1 MSGMKTLPE
10 EHWGVREEA
19 PWLCGAPRHCPPRAC
34 APARER
40 GARRG
45 PMVPQSLPA
54 TPEHGHP
61 SRPRARPTV
70 LRAAG
75 GGMLGRVGGR
85 RSYSP
90 CPTGR
95 HSTSRANAP
104 KRSLDSLPH
113 APTVWLTDLS
123 RKDCLEAPSSSL
135 GELPPSSAKLS
146 TSPSAVGT
154 LKRPT
159 SLSRHASAAG
169 FPLTAAGPRAVPKGH
184 KTPTSYSPLDGGE
197 GLFIDTEDIS
207 QLLTDV
213 ARFADALENLRDVV
227 LRDGE
232 CRLPPLLPTQCPTTR
247 HGAAGHWDHRVSI
260 SSLGTDQ
267 TRGSGSLPQP
277 GGDGDPRGPCPAVA
291 AVGRGCAAVPVAC
304 QGPQSPAG
312 HQARPPDPR
321 APSPASSGR
330 PAGRGRCPGADAGLG
345 GLRGRGRVSLPKEK
359 GTVAVPWSPRRVG
372 VEHSSA
378 GQGGNTPEPDGD
390 RPTAIPARGPRLLL
404 DVVWDSRDE
413 GVRKWK
419 REWRK
424 PLPDPELW
432 GLAQLDSGCQ
442 APIPA
447 RPYRRLLT
455 SSPGCQHR
463 ALAPA
468 LAPGWQLQPA
478 EGTGPGKDLVGRVEP
493 GWMWHGGRTDLPH
506 PRWWLGAP
514 GRRGGGEGNEEEIP
528 KLLSRE
534 KVTAEEKMPD
544 RLGSPRPTTPGTARA
559 GEPRNQGDGR
569 GWQGAD
575 PTEPQRPLAH
585 ECLGE
590 TLRILRQVIN
600 KYPLLNTLETLTA
613 AGTLISKV
621 KGFHYESDNETD
633 KREFEKAVETIA
645 VSFSSTVSEFL
656 MGEVDSSTI
665 LSIPPSDQN
674 QSMESLYGG
683 IPAPG
688 GEGMPSGMESYDTA
702 RPPAEE
708 VDVLLQRCE
717 GGVDAALHYAKTISK
732 YMKDL
737 TGYLEKRTT
746 LEMEFAKGLQKM
758 ANSCKQT
765 ISQESNMPFLSIY
778 LLALEQDM
786 EHGTSVLQA
795 ATTLQHQT
803 FLQPL
808 AVRRLEHEKRRKEI
822 KEQWHRAQRKL
833 QEAEANLRKAKQTYM
848 QRSEEHD
855 KAKHVAARAEEEQ
868 QSTTGSITTK
878 TLDKKRRLEEEAKNK
893 AEEAMATYRTCV
905 ADANTQKQELEDTK
919 VNSLRQIHEVIK
931 QSDQV
936 IKTATISFYQI
947 MHMQTAPLPVNF
959 QTLCESSKLY
969 DPGQQYASHVRQLQR
984 GDEPDTQYD
993 FEPYVS
999 HSAWSPFTRTRKG
1012 SFSASDFASAGSEG
1026 AALPKDGTG
1035 SDGGAGAKEPPSE
1048 RRGGRGHQ
1056 VHKSWPTSATEADSS
1071 LDSNAGEFSHKLQ
1084 RLSSNGTVSSGEE
1097 LEEKEESATPFEQ
1110 SINGISAEMTAPTG
1124 PFRNVGLSKAAQT
1137 HRLRKL
1143 RAPSKCRECNSYV
1156 YFQGAECEECYLA
1169 CHKKCLETLAIQ
1181 CGHKKLQGKLQL
1193 FGQDFTKA
1201 SQSSSDGIPFI
1212 VKKCVSEIEKRAL
1225 KTKGIY
1231 RVNGVK
1237 TRVEKLCQAFENGKE
1252 LVELSQASP
1261 HDISNVL
1268 KLYLR
1273 QLPEPLMPFRLYN
1286 ELVGLAK
1293 ESLQGGEAKGKGGRG
1308 GPELVDKGADTD
1320 KVVVSLVLRLKELLK
1335 ELPWENMAT
1344 LQYLLQHLRRI
1355 VEVEQDNKMTSSN
1368 LGIVFGPT
1376 LMRPRP
1382 TDATISL
1389 SSLVDYP
1396 HQARIVEA
1404 LIIFYSTIFEKKD
1417 AAALAEPSKHTA
1429 HSTEGAPGC
1438 PDLASAGPQP
1448 AAPPGTVSHLQPPS
1462 DTQNLGYGAD
1472 SFAESGDRSVDS
1484 DSELEDGG
1492 ELLAAVA
1499 AGPRARLTKQ
1509 ESETS
1514 TDEAQLCEEGSEGQ
1528 RSRSCSTGQS
1538 DAEGPAP
1545 RCRSPPG
1552 AEQSDAE

>member
-1 MSGMKTLPE
+1 MFSRKKRELMKTPSISKKS
-10 EHWGVREEA
+10 
-19 PWLCGAPRHCPPRAC
+19 RAGS
-34 APARER
+34 P
-40 GARRG
+40 
-45 PMVPQSLPA
+45 VPQTLP
-54 TPEHGHP
+54 
-61 SRPRARPTV
+61 
-70 LRAAG
+70 
-75 GGMLGRVGGR
+75 
-85 RSYSP
+85 
-90 CPTGR
+90 
-95 HSTSRANAP
+95 
-104 KRSLDSLPH
+104 
-113 APTVWLTDLS
+113 DLS
-123 RKDCLEAPSSSL
+123 RKDCLEAPGASL
-135 GELPPSSAKLS
+135 GELPPASSKLS

-184 KTPTSYSPLDGGE
+184 KTPTAYSPMEGGE
-197 GLFIDTEDIS
+197 GPFIDTEDIS

-227 LRDGE
+227 LRD
-232 CRLPPLLPTQCPTTR
+232 
-247 HGAAGHWDHRVSI
+247 
-260 SSLGTDQ
+260 
-267 TRGSGSLPQP
+267 
-277 GGDGDPRGPCPAVA
+277 DP
-291 AVGRGCAAVPVAC
+291 
-304 QGPQSPAG
+304 
-312 HQARPPDPR
+312 
-321 APSPASSGR
+321 
-330 PAGRGRCPGADAGLG
+330 
-345 GLRGRGRVSLPKEK
+345 K
-359 GTVAVPWSPRRVG
+359 
-372 VEHSSA
+372 
-378 GQGGNTPEPDGD
+378 
-390 RPTAIPARGPRLLL
+390 
-404 DVVWDSRDE
+404 
-413 GVRKWK
+413 
-419 REWRK
+419 
-424 PLPDPELW
+424 
-432 GLAQLDSGCQ
+432 
-442 APIPA
+442 
-447 RPYRRLLT
+447 
-455 SSPGCQHR
+455 
-463 ALAPA
+463 
-468 LAPGWQLQPA
+468 
-478 EGTGPGKDLVGRVEP
+478 
-493 GWMWHGGRTDLPH
+493 
-506 PRWWLGAP
+506 
-514 GRRGGGEGNEEEIP
+514 
-528 KLLSRE
+528 
-534 KVTAEEKMPD
+534 
-544 RLGSPRPTTPGTARA
+544 
-559 GEPRNQGDGR
+559 
-569 GWQGAD
+569 
-575 PTEPQRPLAH
+575 EPQRPLAH

-621 KGFHYESDNETD
+621 KGFHYESNNETD

-674 QSMESLYGG
+674 QTMESLYGG
-683 IPAPG
+683 IPGPG
-688 GEGMPSGMESYDTA
+688 GDGMPSGMESYDTG

-708 VDVLLQRCE
+708 VDVMLQRCE
-717 GGVDAALHYAKTISK
+717 GGVDAALQYAKNISK

-737 TGYLEKRTT
+737 IGYLEKRTT

-765 ISQESNMPFLSIY
+765 ISQETNMPFLSIY

-795 ATTLQHQT
+795 ANTLQHQT

-808 AVRRLEHEKRRKEI
+808 TVRRLEHEKRRKEI

-833 QEAEANLRKAKQTYM
+833 QEAEVNLRKAKQIYM

-855 KAKHVAARAEEEQ
+855 KAKYMAVKAEEEQ
-868 QSTTGSITTK
+868 QNTASSITTK
-878 TLDKKRRLEEEAKNK
+878 ALDKKRRLEEEAKNK

-936 IKTATISFYQI
+936 MKMATISFYQI

-969 DPGQQYASHVRQLQR
+969 DPGQQYASHVKQLQR
-984 GDEPDTQYD
+984 GDEPDIQYD

-999 HSAWSPFTRTRKG
+999 HNAWSPFTRTRKG
-1012 SFSASDFASAGSEG
+1012 SFNANDFSTSGGSDG
-1026 AALPKDGTG
+1026 AALPKDGPAAE
-1035 SDGGAGAKEPPSE
+1035 GGAGAKEQSGAAAAE

-1056 VHKSWPTSATEADSS
+1056 VHKSWPTSISEADGS

-1084 RLSSNGTVSSGEE
+1084 RLSSNGTMSSSEE
-1097 LEEKEESATPFEQ
+1097 LEEKDEATTPFEQ
-1110 SINGISAEMTAPTG
+1110 SINGITPEMTAPTG

-1212 VKKCVSEIEKRAL
+1212 IKKCISEIEKRAL

-1273 QLPEPLMPFRLYN
+1273 QLPEPIMPFRLYN
-1286 ELVGLAK
+1286 ELMGLAK
-1293 ESLQGGEAKGKGGRG
+1293 ESLQGGEAKGKSGKG

-1320 KVVVSLVLRLKELLK
+1320 KVVANLVLKLKELLK

-1396 HQARIVEA
+1396 HQARIIEA
-1404 LIIFYSTIFEKKD
+1404 LIIFYSTIFENKEPAVPGADPKHATESKEE
-1417 AAALAEPSKHTA
+1417 AA
-1429 HSTEGAPGC
+1429 GC
-1438 PDLASAGPQP
+1438 SDLANAGSQP
-1448 AAPPGTVSHLQPPS
+1448 AAPPGSVPYLELPLEKGSLNYS
-1462 DTQNLGYGAD
+1462 AD
-1472 SFAESGDRSVDS
+1472 SFTESGDRSVDS
-1484 DSELEDGG
+1484 DSELEDSG
-1492 ELLAAVA
+1492 ELLAAA
-1499 AGPRARLTKQ
+1499 DGAPRTQLMKQ
-1509 ESETS
+1509 GSETS
-1514 TDEAQLCEEGSEGQ
+1514 TEEAQFCDDGSEGR
-1528 RSRSCSTGQS
+1528 RSRSCSVGQS
-1538 DAEGPAP
+1538 DAEGTAP
-1545 RCRSPPG
+1545 RCCSPPG
-1552 AEQSDAE
+1552 EEQSDAEEYPESRLPAAGTDYNTNQSNNASGPAAAPCLAARSRGSREQQPRLI

>member
-1 MSGMKTLPE
+1 MLG
-10 EHWGVREEA
+10 
-19 PWLCGAPRHCPPRAC
+19 
-34 APARER
+34 
-40 GARRG
+40 
-45 PMVPQSLPA
+45 
-54 TPEHGHP
+54 
-61 SRPRARPTV
+61 
-70 LRAAG
+70 RAAG
-75 GGMLGRVGGR
+75 RNR
-85 RSYSP
+85 YSP
-90 CPTGR
+90 CSAGKA
-95 HSTSRANAP
+95 HSP

-123 RKDCLEAPSSSL
+123 RKDCLEAPSSGL
-135 GELPPSSAKLS
+135 GELPPTSSKLS

-169 FPLTAAGPRAVPKGH
+169 FPLTAAVPRAVPKAI
-184 KTPTSYSPLDGGE
+184 KTPTSYSPMDGGE
-197 GLFIDTEDIS
+197 GPFIDTEDIS

-227 LRDGE
+227 LRD
-232 CRLPPLLPTQCPTTR
+232 
-247 HGAAGHWDHRVSI
+247 
-260 SSLGTDQ
+260 
-267 TRGSGSLPQP
+267 
-277 GGDGDPRGPCPAVA
+277 DPR
-291 AVGRGCAAVPVAC
+291 
-304 QGPQSPAG
+304 
-312 HQARPPDPR
+312 
-321 APSPASSGR
+321 
-330 PAGRGRCPGADAGLG
+330 
-345 GLRGRGRVSLPKEK
+345 
-359 GTVAVPWSPRRVG
+359 
-372 VEHSSA
+372 
-378 GQGGNTPEPDGD
+378 
-390 RPTAIPARGPRLLL
+390 
-404 DVVWDSRDE
+404 
-413 GVRKWK
+413 
-419 REWRK
+419 
-424 PLPDPELW
+424 
-432 GLAQLDSGCQ
+432 
-442 APIPA
+442 
-447 RPYRRLLT
+447 
-455 SSPGCQHR
+455 
-463 ALAPA
+463 
-468 LAPGWQLQPA
+468 
-478 EGTGPGKDLVGRVEP
+478 
-493 GWMWHGGRTDLPH
+493 
-506 PRWWLGAP
+506 
-514 GRRGGGEGNEEEIP
+514 
-528 KLLSRE
+528 
-534 KVTAEEKMPD
+534 
-544 RLGSPRPTTPGTARA
+544 
-559 GEPRNQGDGR
+559 
-569 GWQGAD
+569 
-575 PTEPQRPLAH
+575 EPQRPLAH

-621 KGFHYESDNETD
+621 KGFHYESNNETD

-674 QSMESLYGG
+674 QTMESLYGG
-683 IPAPG
+683 IPGPG
-688 GEGMPSGMESYDTA
+688 GDGMPPGMESYVTG

-708 VDVLLQRCE
+708 VDVMLQRCE
-717 GGVDAALHYAKTISK
+717 GGVDVALQYAKNISK

-737 TGYLEKRTT
+737 IGYLEKRTT

-765 ISQESNMPFLSIY
+765 ISQETNMPFLSIY

-795 ATTLQHQT
+795 ASTLQHQT

-808 AVRRLEHEKRRKEI
+808 TVRRLEHEKRRKEL

-833 QEAEANLRKAKQTYM
+833 QEAEVNLRKAKQIYM

-855 KAKHVAARAEEEQ
+855 KAKYMAVKAEEEQ
-868 QSTTGSITTK
+868 QNTASSITTK

-984 GDEPDTQYD
+984 GDEPDIQYD

-999 HSAWSPFTRTRKG
+999 HNAWSPFTRTRKG
-1012 SFSASDFASAGSEG
+1012 SFNAGDFPMTAGSEG
-1026 AALPKDGTG
+1026 AGLPKDGA
-1035 SDGGAGAKEPPSE
+1035 SSEGGAGAKEQQGGTGVAE

-1056 VHKSWPTSATEADSS
+1056 VHKSWPTSITEGDSGLDSS
-1071 LDSNAGEFSHKLQ
+1071 TGEFGRKLQ
-1084 RLSSNGTVSSGEE
+1084 RLSSNGTMSSSEE
-1097 LEEKEESATPFEQ
+1097 LEEKDENATPFEQ
-1110 SINGISAEMTAPTG
+1110 SINGMTPEMTAPTG

-1143 RAPSKCRECNSYV
+1143 RTPSKCRECNSYV

-1273 QLPEPLMPFRLYN
+1273 QLPEPLMPFRMYN
-1286 ELVGLAK
+1286 ELMGLAK
-1293 ESLQGGEAKGKGGRG
+1293 ESLQGGEAKGKSGKG

-1320 KVVVSLVLRLKELLK
+1320 KVVVNLVLKLKELLK

-1396 HQARIVEA
+1396 HQARIIEA
-1404 LIIFYSTIFEKKD
+1404 LIIFYSTIFEDKEPTAPADSGTYATESKEE
-1417 AAALAEPSKHTA
+1417 ATVCSHLA
-1429 HSTEGAPGC
+1429 GAG
-1438 PDLASAGPQP
+1438 SQP
-1448 AAPPGTVSHLQPPS
+1448 AAPPGSVPYLELPS
-1462 DTQNLGYGAD
+1462 GKGNLEYGTD
-1472 SFAESGDRSVDS
+1472 SCAESGDRSIDS
-1484 DSELEDGG
+1484 DSELEDSG
-1492 ELLAAVA
+1492 ELLAAA
-1499 AGPRARLTKQ
+1499 DGGPRTHLMKQ

-1514 TDEAQLCEEGSEGQ
+1514 TDEAQFCDDGSEGQ
-1528 RSRSCSTGQS
+1528 RSRSCSMGQS
-1538 DAEGPAP
+1538 DTEGAAP
-1545 RCRSPPG
+1545 RCLSPPG
-1552 AEQSDAE
+1552 EEQSDADEYPESRLPDYNTNQSNSASPAAGGRNPGGETQPWVI

>member
-1 MSGMKTLPE
+1 MFSRKKRELIKTPSISKKSRAGSPVPPTLP
-10 EHWGVREEA
+10 
-19 PWLCGAPRHCPPRAC
+19 
-34 APARER
+34 
-40 GARRG
+40 
-45 PMVPQSLPA
+45 
-54 TPEHGHP
+54 
-61 SRPRARPTV
+61 
-70 LRAAG
+70 
-75 GGMLGRVGGR
+75 
-85 RSYSP
+85 
-90 CPTGR
+90 
-95 HSTSRANAP
+95 
-104 KRSLDSLPH
+104 
-113 APTVWLTDLS
+113 DLS
-123 RKDCLEAPSSSL
+123 RKDCLEAPGASL
-135 GELPPSSAKLS
+135 GELPPASSKLS

-184 KTPTSYSPLDGGE
+184 KTPTSYSPMEGGE
-197 GLFIDTEDIS
+197 GPFIDTEDIS

-227 LRDGE
+227 LRD
-232 CRLPPLLPTQCPTTR
+232 
-247 HGAAGHWDHRVSI
+247 
-260 SSLGTDQ
+260 
-267 TRGSGSLPQP
+267 
-277 GGDGDPRGPCPAVA
+277 DP
-291 AVGRGCAAVPVAC
+291 
-304 QGPQSPAG
+304 
-312 HQARPPDPR
+312 
-321 APSPASSGR
+321 
-330 PAGRGRCPGADAGLG
+330 
-345 GLRGRGRVSLPKEK
+345 K
-359 GTVAVPWSPRRVG
+359 
-372 VEHSSA
+372 
-378 GQGGNTPEPDGD
+378 
-390 RPTAIPARGPRLLL
+390 
-404 DVVWDSRDE
+404 
-413 GVRKWK
+413 
-419 REWRK
+419 
-424 PLPDPELW
+424 
-432 GLAQLDSGCQ
+432 
-442 APIPA
+442 
-447 RPYRRLLT
+447 
-455 SSPGCQHR
+455 
-463 ALAPA
+463 
-468 LAPGWQLQPA
+468 
-478 EGTGPGKDLVGRVEP
+478 
-493 GWMWHGGRTDLPH
+493 
-506 PRWWLGAP
+506 
-514 GRRGGGEGNEEEIP
+514 
-528 KLLSRE
+528 
-534 KVTAEEKMPD
+534 
-544 RLGSPRPTTPGTARA
+544 
-559 GEPRNQGDGR
+559 
-569 GWQGAD
+569 
-575 PTEPQRPLAH
+575 EPQRPLAH

-621 KGFHYESDNETD
+621 KGFHYESNNETD

-674 QSMESLYGG
+674 QTMESLYGG
-683 IPAPG
+683 IPGPG
-688 GEGMPSGMESYDTA
+688 GDGVPSGVESYDTG

-708 VDVLLQRCE
+708 VDVMLQRCE
-717 GGVDAALHYAKTISK
+717 GGVDAALQYAKNISK

-737 TGYLEKRTT
+737 IGYLEKRTT

-765 ISQESNMPFLSIY
+765 ISQETNMPFLSIY

-795 ATTLQHQT
+795 ANTLQHQT

-808 AVRRLEHEKRRKEI
+808 TVRRLEHEKRRKEI

-833 QEAEANLRKAKQTYM
+833 QEAEGNLRKAKQIYM

-855 KAKHVAARAEEEQ
+855 KAKYMAVKAEEEQ
-868 QSTTGSITTK
+868 QNTASSITTK
-878 TLDKKRRLEEEAKNK
+878 ALDKKRRLEEETKNK

-936 IKTATISFYQI
+936 MKMATISFYQI

-999 HSAWSPFTRTRKG
+999 HNAWSPFTRTRKG
-1012 SFSASDFASAGSEG
+1012 SFNANDFSSSGGSDA
-1026 AALPKDGTG
+1026 AALPKDGPAE
-1035 SDGGAGAKEPPSE
+1035 GGAGAKEQSGAVAAE

-1056 VHKSWPTSATEADSS
+1056 VHKSWPTSISEADGS

-1084 RLSSNGTVSSGEE
+1084 RLSSNGTMSSSEE
-1097 LEEKEESATPFEQ
+1097 LEEKDEATTPFEQ
-1110 SINGISAEMTAPTG
+1110 SINGITPEMAAPTG

-1143 RAPSKCRECNSYV
+1143 RTPSKCRECNSYV

-1212 VKKCVSEIEKRAL
+1212 IKKCISEIEKRAL

-1273 QLPEPLMPFRLYN
+1273 QLPEPIMPFRLYN
-1286 ELVGLAK
+1286 ELMGLAK
-1293 ESLQGGEAKGKGGRG
+1293 ESLQGGEAKGKSGKG

-1320 KVVVSLVLRLKELLK
+1320 KVVVNLVLKLKELLK

-1396 HQARIVEA
+1396 HQARIIEA
-1404 LIIFYSTIFEKKD
+1404 LIIFYSTIFENKEPAVPGADPKYATESKEE
-1417 AAALAEPSKHTA
+1417 AAGCSEP
-1429 HSTEGAPGC
+1429 
-1438 PDLASAGPQP
+1438 ASAGSQP
-1448 AAPPGTVSHLQPPS
+1448 AAPPGSVPYLELPS
-1462 DTQNLGYGAD
+1462 EKGSLNYSAD
-1472 SFAESGDRSVDS
+1472 AFAESGDRSVDS
-1484 DSELEDGG
+1484 DSELEDSG
-1492 ELLAAVA
+1492 ELLVA
-1499 AGPRARLTKQ
+1499 ADGAPRTQLMKQ
-1509 ESETS
+1509 GSETS
-1514 TDEAQLCEEGSEGQ
+1514 TEEAQFCDDGSEGR
-1528 RSRSCSTGQS
+1528 RSRSCSVGQA
-1538 DAEGPAP
+1538 DAEGTAP
-1545 RCRSPPG
+1545 RCCSPPG
-1552 AEQSDAE
+1552 EEQSDAEEYPESRPPAAGTDNTNQSNNACGAAAAPCLAARSRGGREQQPLLI